1 MAIPLSGKAILGR
14 LRVVRPSHLRIYRNH
29 QIRCTAFVLGSA
41 SRYTYSYMLRST
53 KFRLRFILILFGLFA
68 VFAGSRPAAAQ
79 SVVQSYGS
87 DTTLQ
92 AGLLV
97 KLKDS
102 DSSKVEPVTQT
113 TINKLFGVVVSAN
126 AAPVTLSSGAKGPQ
140 AFVATSG
147 TYAVLVSTQ
156 NGAIKPGDY
165 LTVSSL
171 DGVGMKADSHEQL
184 IVGKAAGS
192 FDGTSNVTDTTT
204 LKNSDN
210 QQISVAIG
218 QVPVAID
225 IGRNPLLQT
234 TVANLPGFLQRA
246 SQSIANKPV
255 NSIRVYLSLVVLA
268 ISALIAGSLLY
279 GGVRS
284 GVAAIGRNPL
294 SKRSIVRSLVQ
305 VTLTSLIIFI
315 IGLFAV
321 YLLLKL

>member
-1 MAIPLSGKAILGR
+1 M
-14 LRVVRPSHLRIYRNH
+14 
-29 QIRCTAFVLGSA
+29 
-41 SRYTYSYMLRST
+41 
-53 KFRLRFILILFGLFA
+53 
-68 VFAGSRPAAAQ
+68 
-79 SVVQSYGS
+79 
-87 DTTLQ
+87 
-92 AGLLV
+92 
-97 KLKDS
+97 
-102 DSSKVEPVTQT
+102 
-113 TINKLFGVVVSAN
+113 
-126 AAPVTLSSGAKGPQ
+126 
-140 AFVATSG
+140 
-147 TYAVLVSTQ
+147 
-156 NGAIKPGDY
+156 
-165 LTVSSL
+165 
-171 DGVGMKADSHEQL
+171 
-184 IVGKAAGS
+184 
-192 FDGTSNVTDTTT
+192 
-204 LKNSDN
+204 
-210 QQISVAIG
+210 AIG